1 MRPKT
6 KQAIPTGTVLG
17 SGAYGSVIELSC
29 EGKIVAGKIFRTLSV
44 DHTTSVQKRI
54 KDELNIMMEV
64 DHPNIVQTM
73 GVCFLS
79 DEPLPVLLMER
90 MEYNLHSYL
99 MDPNHSS
106 PPIQTKLTILCDIA
120 NGLACLHNHKPP
132 IIHRDLTANNV
143 LLDSELRAKIADFGN
158 SQISKTLMILGTLTS
173 YPQSLEYHP
182 QEECSRSLDVFQ
194 FGDLALFTAI
204 QTPIRPLLAPTYSH
218 EGTKVLCARSEVER
232 RQQFVEKAEQLLS
245 RNHSLVKLIKQCLHN
260 DTEERPHT
268 GKLLTAL
275 HEMVSGNRSVV
286 CTLCSYRLKEIG
298 GGFIYVTMHEYCP
311 EFNPLQV
318 NKAWGCVAS
327 MLVWHIH
334 TICT

>member
-1 MRPKT
+1 MLKQLRPKT
-6 KQAIPTGTVLG
+6 KQAIPTGKMLG

-29 EGKIVAGKIFRTLSV
+29 EGKIVAGKIFRTLSP

-106 PPIQTKLTILCDIA
+106 LPIQTKLTILCDIA
-120 NGLACLHNHKPP
+120 NGLACLHNHRPP

-158 SQISKTLMILGTLTS
+158 SQISKTLMILGTVTS

-194 FGDLALFTAI
+194 FGHLALFTTI
-204 QTPIRPLLAPTYSH
+204 QTPVRPLLPPNYTD
-218 EGTKVLCARSEVER
+218 KVTGELRARSEVER
-232 RQQFVEKAEQLLS
+232 RQQFVEKAKKVLS
-245 RNHSLVKLIKQCLHN
+245 SNHSLLGLIKQCLHN
-260 DTEERPHT
+260 NPEERPRT
-268 GKLLTAL
+268 GKLLTRL
-275 HEMVSGNRSVV
+275 QEMMTPGN
-286 CTLCSYRLKEIG
+286 LDMSYSQ
-298 GGFIYVTMHEYCP
+298 YV
-311 EFNPLQV
+311 
-318 NKAWGCVAS
+318 A
-327 MLVWHIH
+327 IH
-334 TICT
+334 